1 MEMPGANLFSFL
13 VLMHNRHVEA
23 NSVGG
28 SLYAFLGRQ
37 VDKRVVTIQECLS
50 ESKSGCR
57 REKDWYRTN
66 LIHTLRT

>member
-1 MEMPGANLFSFL
+1 MEMPGENLFSFL

-37 VDKRVVTIQECLS
+37 VDKRVVTIHWQEHLS
-50 ESKSGCR
+50 ESRSMQERG
-57 REKDWYRTN
+57 E
-66 LIHTLRT
+66 LA